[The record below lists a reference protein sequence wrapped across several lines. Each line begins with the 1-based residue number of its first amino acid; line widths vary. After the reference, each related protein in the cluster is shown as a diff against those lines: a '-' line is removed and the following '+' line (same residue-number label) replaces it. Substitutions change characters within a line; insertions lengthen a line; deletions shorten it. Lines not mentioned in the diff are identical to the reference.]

1 MASEVKKW
9 EEGVQLVV
17 GKPLAWLLYGLWL
30 TARWTAIALLRNGK
44 KVEQWWSS
52 RKGRFSNLPT
62 IQTKRT
68 A

>member
-17 GKPLAWLLYGLWL
+17 GKPLAWLLFRVWL
-30 TARWTAIALLRNGK
+30 ILRWTTIALLRKGK
-44 KVEQWWSS
+44 QVEQWWST

-62 IQTKRT
+62 IQTKHT
-68 A
+68 G

>member
-17 GKPLAWLLYGLWL
+17 GKPLAWALYGLWL
-30 TARWTAIALLRNGK
+30 AVKWITIAVLRNGK
-44 KVEQWWSS
+44 RVEQWWSR
-52 RKGRFSNLPT
+52 RKVQFSNPPT